1 MSIKLK
7 FAGMLFS
14 LKSFV
19 SYKRPDETG
28 EKSKPVQLKIS
39 TKLLDDLKYIT
50 RIS

>member
-7 FAGMLFS
+7 FAGMLFF
-14 LKSFV
+14 LKSFF

-39 TKLLDDLKYIT
+39 TKLSTDPKK
-50 RIS
+50 RVH